1 MDISAIEVLSTKL
14 IHIIKTRDSDKV
26 RFWADQ
32 LDRQKNQFL
41 VAQIVARINQTLQR
55 TDRELGRWFQDIY
68 CASYSPEV
76 KKLWLDFV
84 DLCGLSL

>member
-1 MDISAIEVLSTKL
+1 MDTSAIDTLTAKL
-14 IHIIKTRDSDKV
+14 IHIIKTRDPDKV

-41 VAQIVARINQTLQR
+41 VAQIIARVDRSLQK
-55 TDRELGRWFQDIY
+55 TDRELRGWFRDIY
-68 CASYSPEV
+68 CANYSPEL

>member
-1 MDISAIEVLSTKL
+1 MDISAIDALSVKL
-14 IHIIKTRDSDKV
+14 IHIIKTRDPDKV

-41 VAQIVARINQTLQR
+41 VAQIFARVDRSLQR
-55 TDRELGRWFQDIY
+55 TDRELRGWFRDIY
-68 CASYSPEV
+68 CASYSPEL